1 MFGCPDVKTVF
12 VSAVINSNAT
22 IALNTI
28 NNTRVEFFGKHIL
41 KKKLTDNFRWRFE
54 KKF

>member
-12 VSAVINSNAT
+12 ASAVINSNAT

-28 NNTRVEFFGKHIL
+28 NNTRV
-41 KKKLTDNFRWRFE
+41 
-54 KKF
+54 

>member
-12 VSAVINSNAT
+12 ASAVINSNAT

-28 NNTRVEFFGKHIL
+28 NNTRAEFFWEAHP
-41 KKKLTDNFRWRFE
+41 
-54 KKF
+54 